1 MTIPSPCRLREFLS
15 QPSTLEH
22 RLFRHRLLS
31 DISLQTAVWATLNPQ
46 VSETSLRCYVPGCG
60 LRELGKQPQ
69 NAGIHLF
76 PAGENTGCQEL
87 TQGPALCPTGV
98 LPGSGLLLQSLL
110 SAVSGRTASSLFLKL
125 FPAAQLL
132 TEGGQ
137 TMGVSCTPQ
146 SQSPDSR
153 ASLSLSPV
161 ATGKQFHSDFH
172 SENVWR
178 ALVV

>member
-1 MTIPSPCRLREFLS
+1 MTTPSPCRLREFLS

-31 DISLQTAVWATLNPQ
+31 DISLQTLNPQ

-87 TQGPALCPTGV
+87 AQGPALCPTGV

-125 FPAAQLL
+125 FPATQLL

-146 SQSPDSR
+146 SR
-153 ASLSLSPV
+153 LSLSLFIFCSHRETV
-161 ATGKQFHSDFH
+161 SQ
-172 SENVWR
+172 
-178 ALVV
+178 